1 MVSVTELT
9 ANMSGLSASA
19 SYAERLEA
27 FRKSDAERDE
37 MVAEVIKELE
47 KLKVEVAE
55 KTDDLN
61 NEIASRRMWQS
72 KATQS
77 EQALA
82 QHKQVSVCLQ
92 LYSHVRDTKLIT
104 SRTPITSS

>member
-82 QHKQVSVCLQ
+82 QHKQVSVCVQ
-92 LYSHVRDTKLIT
+92 LYAHAQDTKLIT
-104 SRTPITSS
+104 SKTRITLS